1 VRTLLV
7 STYELGH
14 QPLHVASPAAALL
27 AAGHEVRG
35 HDLSVE
41 PWDPAL
47 LDDIDAL
54 ALSVPMHTA
63 MRLAVAVATDARA
76 RHPGLPICFYGRDAT
91 AGRLADRVIAGE
103 YEPVLVAWVDGL
115 AAAGA
120 RPDRG
125 EADRGEADREPP
137 DRDVAADEEVGAVS
151 VHLGRGGFRLPAR
164 HLLPPLDR
172 YARLAVGEE
181 ERLAGYVEGS
191 HGCTFRCRHCPVPT
205 VYDGRIRIVDHDV
218 VVADVDALVAAGARH
233 LTFGDPDFLNGAK
246 HSLRLVRAIHERHPD
261 LTFDCTTKVE
271 LVLRHAGVWEE
282 LADVGCLFVTS
293 AVECVNDE
301 ILERLDKGHTTADA
315 AAAVALLRAHGIEL
329 RPSLLPFTPWTT
341 LGDLVA
347 LVDFAVAHDLAP
359 NIDPVHWTI
368 RLLLPEGSLLL
379 GHPDMAP
386 HLGEYDIAALGY
398 RWRAVDPAV
407 DALQVELAAL
417 VEAQDAVGAPPA
429 ETFAAVAAMIRLAAG
444 LTAEAPQVPWAAGR
458 PRLTEAWFCCA
469 EPTAGQLGALRP
481 ARLAH
486 A

>member
-1 VRTLLV
+1 MRALLV

-14 QPLHVASPAAALL
+14 QPLHVASPAAALQ
-27 AAGHEVRG
+27 ACGHDVRA

-47 LDDIDAL
+47 LDDVDVL

-63 MRLAVAVATDARA
+63 MRLAVAVAEDARA
-76 RHPGLPICFYGRDAT
+76 RRPELPICFYGLYAPVGRDAT

-103 YEPVLVAWVDGL
+103 YEQALVAWVDGL
-115 AAAGA
+115 AAGA
-120 RPDRG
+120 RQD
-125 EADRGEADREPP
+125 EA
-137 DRDVAADEEVGAVS
+137 GAVS

-164 HLLPPLDR
+164 HLLPPLER
-172 YARLAVGEE
+172 YARLAVGAE

-271 LVLRHAGVWEE
+271 LVLRHADIWPE
-282 LADVGCLFVTS
+282 LAAAGCLFVTS

-301 ILERLDKGHTTADA
+301 ILERLDKGHTTAEA
-315 AAAVALLRAHGIEL
+315 AAAVALLRTSGIEL

-341 LGDLVA
+341 IADLVA
-347 LVDFAVAHDLAP
+347 LVDFALAHDLAP
-359 NIDPVHWTI
+359 NIEPVHWTI

-379 GHPDMAP
+379 EHPDMAP
-386 HLGEYDIAALGY
+386 HLEGYDAQALGH
-398 RWRAVDPAV
+398 RWRAVEPEV

-417 VEAQDAVGAPPA
+417 VEAHAGAGVPPA
-429 ETFAAVAAMIRLAAG
+429 QTFTAIAAAIRRVAG
-444 LTAEAPQVPWAAGR
+444 LDEQVEAPAWDADR

-469 EPTAGQLGALRP
+469 EPTAGQLGALQP
-481 ARLAH
+481 VVARA
-486 A
+486 ASPVSSGA

>member
-1 VRTLLV
+1 MRTLLV

-41 PWDPAL
+41 QWDPAL
-47 LDDIDAL
+47 LDDVDAL

-76 RHPGLPICFYGRDAT
+76 RRPDLPICFYGLYAPVGRDAT
-91 AGRLADRVIAGE
+91 AGSLADRVIAGE
-103 YEPVLVAWVDGL
+103 YEPALVAWVDGL
-115 AAAGA
+115 AAAVPQPAAPG
-120 RPDRG
+120 
-125 EADRGEADREPP
+125 ADRDM
-137 DRDVAADEEVGAVS
+137 AASEEGAVS

-172 YARLAVGEE
+172 YARLAIGDE

-246 HSLRLVRAIHERHPD
+246 HSLRLVRTIHERHPD

-282 LADVGCLFVTS
+282 LAAAGCLFVTS

-315 AAAVALLRAHGIEL
+315 AAAVALLRTHGIEL

-341 LGDLVA
+341 LSDLVA
-347 LVDFAVAHDLAP
+347 LVDFAVIHDLAP
-359 NIDPVHWTI
+359 NIELVHWTI

-386 HLGEYDIAALGY
+386 HLGDYDVAALGY
-398 RWRAVDPAV
+398 RWSAADPAV

-417 VEAQDAVGAPPA
+417 VEAQDAAGAPPV
-429 ETFAAVAAMIRLAAG
+429 ETFAAVAATIRQAAG
-444 LTAEAPQVPWAAGR
+444 LTAEAPQVPWAAER

-481 ARLAH
+481 AMPAP